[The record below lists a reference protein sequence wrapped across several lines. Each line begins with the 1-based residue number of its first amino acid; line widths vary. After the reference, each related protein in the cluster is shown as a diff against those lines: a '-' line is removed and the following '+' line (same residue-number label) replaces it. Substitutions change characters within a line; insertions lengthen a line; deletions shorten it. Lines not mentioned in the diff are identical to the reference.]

1 MAGRDI
7 VFAARSDRAPGSAEP
22 VLSEKISSLKLT
34 PPVTVQSGT
43 GVGRVVDEV
52 QRHEVGCVLV
62 CQGQKLVGIM
72 TERDVLLKIVARD
85 VGNDEPVDRFMT
97 PDPMTLTA
105 RSTIGEAIALMN
117 RESFRHVP
125 IVDPKTG
132 EAIAVFSIKD
142 VINFLAESF
151 PAQVLNL
158 PPRPHQK
165 MKTPEGA

>member
-1 MAGRDI
+1 MLND
-7 VFAARSDRAPGSAEP
+7 
-22 VLSEKISSLKLT
+22 KISSLKLT
-34 PPVTVQSGT
+34 LPVTVQSGT
-43 GVGRVVDEV
+43 GVVRVVDEV

-62 CQGQKLVGIM
+62 CKGKKLAGIM

-97 PDPMTLTA
+97 PDPITLTA
-105 RSTIGEAIALMN
+105 SNTIGDAIALMN
-117 RESFRHVP
+117 RENFRHVP
-125 IVDPKTG
+125 IVDPQTG

-165 MKTPEGA
+165 MKTAEGA